1 MFIFRSLGL
10 QLNGGS
16 AIFSTIDEFKKTIKK
31 REIKHIDLKF
41 TDFLGRWHHVTVP
54 ASRAGEKLFSDGVGF
69 DGSNFPGLKTIE
81 SGDLSLLPDLGT
93 AFIDPFRVEL
103 TVSFICRIVEPDS
116 KTPFKRDPRL
126 ISQKAEEYLG
136 TTGKADQSIWGPE
149 FEFHIFDE
157 IYLDNTKT
165 NCGYE
170 IIPSEGL
177 FEDNLGLSE
186 SGGYHAI
193 PPEDSL
199 VDIRDRIVTLL
210 EEAGIDVAY
219 HHHEVGGH
227 GQIEIELERAP
238 ITRMGDISMM
248 VKYFSRMTAHESGKK
263 ATFMPKPIYEEP
275 GNGMHFHQHLFK
287 NKKPTFFSKEGYAGL
302 SKLAHQYIAG
312 LLFHAPALLALTNP
326 STNSYKRLVPGYE
339 APVHSFFSLGNRSAA
354 IRIPKY
360 ATSPEQK
367 RIEFRP
373 PDATC
378 NIYLSMAAQLMAGID
393 GIQRNLN
400 PKDLGFGPFDID
412 VFQLKA
418 DKRNKIKS
426 LPGSL
431 SEALEA
437 LQKDHEFLVK
447 GDVFSESMIEDWI
460 RIKHEQDIA
469 QIRNR
474 PHPYEHQLYFDC

>member
-1 MFIFRSLGL
+1 M
-10 QLNGGS
+10 
-16 AIFSTIDEFKKTIKK
+16 IKQ
-31 REIKHIDLKF
+31 RGIKHIDLKF
-41 TDFLGRWHHVTVP
+41 TDFIGRWHHITLP
-54 ASRAGEKLFSDGVGF
+54 SSRADEKLLSDGVGF
-69 DGSNFPGLKTIE
+69 DGSNFQGFKTIE
-81 SGDLSLLPDLGT
+81 SGDLSLLPDLGA
-93 AFIDPFRVEL
+93 AFIDPFQVEP
-103 TVSFICRIVEPDS
+103 TISFICKIVEPDS
-116 KTPFKRDPRL
+116 KKPFGRDPRL
-126 ISQKAEEYLG
+126 ISQKAEEYLA
-136 TTGKADQSIWGPE
+136 TTGKANRSIWGPE

-157 IYLDNTKT
+157 IYVENSKT
-165 NCGYE
+165 SCGYE

-177 FEDNLGLSE
+177 FKDNFGLEE
-186 SGGYHAI
+186 SGGYHAL
-193 PPEDSL
+193 PPEDTL
-199 VDIRDRIVTLL
+199 ADIRNRIVTLL
-210 EEAGIDVAY
+210 EEAGVGVTY

-227 GQIEIELERAP
+227 GQVEIEVISGP

-263 ATFMPKPIYEEP
+263 ATFMPKPIYGEP

-287 NKKPTFFSKEGYAGL
+287 NEKPAFFSKDGYAGL

-312 LLFHAPALLALTNP
+312 LLIHAPALLAITNP

-339 APVHSFFSLGNRSAA
+339 APVHRFFSLANRSAA

-378 NIYLSMAAQLMAGID
+378 NVYLSMAAQLMAGID
-393 GIQRNLN
+393 GIQRSLN
-400 PKDLGFGPFDID
+400 PKELGFGPFDID
-412 VFQLKA
+412 VFQLKP
-418 DKRNKIKS
+418 DERNKIKL

-437 LQKDHEFLVK
+437 LKEDHEFLLK

-460 RIKHEQDIA
+460 QIKHEQDIV
-469 QIRNR
+469 QIMNR

>member
-1 MFIFRSLGL
+1 
-10 QLNGGS
+10 
-16 AIFSTIDEFKKTIKK
+16 
-31 REIKHIDLKF
+31 
-41 TDFLGRWHHVTVP
+41 
-54 ASRAGEKLFSDGVGF
+54 
-69 DGSNFPGLKTIE
+69 
-81 SGDLSLLPDLGT
+81 
-93 AFIDPFRVEL
+93 
-103 TVSFICRIVEPDS
+103 
-116 KTPFKRDPRL
+116 
-126 ISQKAEEYLG
+126 
-136 TTGKADQSIWGPE
+136 
-149 FEFHIFDE
+149 
-157 IYLDNTKT
+157 
-165 NCGYE
+165 
-170 IIPSEGL
+170 
-177 FEDNLGLSE
+177 
-186 SGGYHAI
+186 
-193 PPEDSL
+193 
-199 VDIRDRIVTLL
+199 
-210 EEAGIDVAY
+210 
-219 HHHEVGGH
+219 
-227 GQIEIELERAP
+227 
-238 ITRMGDISMM
+238 MGDISMM
-248 VKYFSRMTAHESGKK
+248 VKYFSRMVAHESGKK
-263 ATFMPKPIYEEP
+263 ATFMPKPIYKEP

-287 NKKPTFFSKEGYAGL
+287 NQKPTLFSKGGYASL

-312 LLFHAPALLALTNP
+312 LLVHAPALLAITNP
-326 STNSYKRLVPGYE
+326 TTNSYKRLVPGYE

-393 GIQRNLN
+393 GIQRNHN

-412 VFQLKA
+412 VFQLKT
-418 DKRNKIKS
+418 DERNKIKS

-460 RIKHEQDIA
+460 RIKHEQDIT